1 MVQGRGL
8 WGLLEMVTKKHKK
21 GCKHIGLL
29 FKVEVVFRK
38 RTARN
43 IHNIVSQAFQK
54 TIYYMLK
61 CILINKLFITTQC
74 QIHLCTMIFDQY
86 EHMLSIAIRQ
96 YENYEHQQKFL

>member
-1 MVQGRGL
+1 MVQGERVM
-8 WGLLEMVTKKHKK
+8 GLLVMVIKEHNK

-29 FKVEVVFRK
+29 FKVEAIFPKRIARK
-38 RTARN
+38 

-96 YENYEHQQKFL
+96 YENYEHQQKSL